1 MYSSRVMCH
10 LSLAFIYAPHQK
22 TIGSQLFLVRFQAV
36 VLVKPSLH
44 LEIPSP
50 VRSQLPTGLD
60 IHQTAWVQLYGYSCM
75 YYHAVQRSFSNA
87 KFVVSQLASYYYKF
101 VDFNTKSQ
109 LYSCIAMQPT
119 SYIVTAKIY
128 TQHWCLM
135 CYKTSILKIRS
146 IHLTSNYNYMNDC
159 SIYAYIKLGL
169 RQICQHHLRHKRPA
183 NYASIIGY
191 NQIDIL

>member
-36 VLVKPSLH
+36 VLFKPSLH

-75 YYHAVQRSFSNA
+75 YYQCNLVLAMLNLLLA
-87 KFVVSQLASYYYKF
+87 SQLLLQVCRFQYKEL
-101 VDFNTKSQ
+101 Q
-109 LYSCIAMQPT
+109 SCIAVQPT

-128 TQHWCLM
+128 TQYWCLM
-135 CYKTSILKIRS
+135 CQKTSILKIQS
-146 IHLTSNYNYMNDC
+146 IHLASDYNDMNDC
-159 SIYAYIKLGL
+159 SIYGYNQASVK
-169 RQICQHHLRHKRPA
+169 
-183 NYASIIGY
+183 YASII
-191 NQIDIL
+191 